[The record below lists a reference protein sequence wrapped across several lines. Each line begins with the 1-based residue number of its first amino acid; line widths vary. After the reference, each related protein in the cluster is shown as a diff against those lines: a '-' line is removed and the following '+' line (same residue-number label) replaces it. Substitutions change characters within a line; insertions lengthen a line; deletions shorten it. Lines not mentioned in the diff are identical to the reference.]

1 MTQAIKVLGQVQ
13 LGVGLTTIYTAPSQ
27 PPNAKAAVQTLWI
40 CNTDAANRTVTIRV
54 GTGTLTAANS
64 LLEGT
69 LIEANVVYIIGD
81 QQGFGLLLNAGESI
95 QGLSDAASKLT
106 VSVFGWEQYD

>member
-1 MTQAIKVLGQVQ
+1 MTQAIKVLWQVQ
-13 LGVGLTTIYTAPSQ
+13 LGVGLTTIYTAPAQ

-40 CNTDAANRTVTIRV
+40 CNTDASNRTVTIRV

-69 LIEANVVYIIGD
+69 LIEANTVYIIGD
-81 QQGFGLLLNAGESI
+81 QQGFGMILNAGEYI
-95 QGLSDAASKLT
+95 QGLADSASKIT